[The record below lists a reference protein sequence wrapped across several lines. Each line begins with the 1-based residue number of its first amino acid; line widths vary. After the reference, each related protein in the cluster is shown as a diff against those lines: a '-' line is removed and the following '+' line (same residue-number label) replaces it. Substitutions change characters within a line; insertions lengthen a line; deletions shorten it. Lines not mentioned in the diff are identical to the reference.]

1 MFIIKYIKVHI
12 SVQIH
17 EFLKILNRSVSTLH
31 ITSPHIKIFFSRNP
45 LFFSLLVIDSPP
57 CLTTIAI
64 SKSLR
69 LVFKVV
75 KIYVNRIEQ
84 CVHLSV

>member
-17 EFLKILNRSVSTLH
+17 EFLNESVSALH
-31 ITSPHIKIFFSRNP
+31 ITSPHIKIFFSANP

-57 CLTTIAI
+57 CPATIAI
-64 SKSLR
+64 SKSLT
-69 LVFKVV
+69 LVLNVFK
-75 KIYVNRIEQ
+75 I
-84 CVHLSV
+84 

>member
-12 SVQIH
+12 SVQIY
-17 EFLKILNRSVSTLH
+17 EFLKILNESVSALH

-57 CLTTIAI
+57 CPATIAI
-64 SKSLR
+64 SKSLT
-69 LVFKVV
+69 LVFNVF
-75 KIYVNRIEQ
+75 KI
-84 CVHLSV
+84 